1 MKLAI
6 TLTSLAGLPVSAF
19 VLVKVWDWF
28 GLNMLLS
35 MTMERAVAVFILY
48 SLLTYRAVSPTPE
61 KKDIDLMVE
70 CIMNSFVQPFIVL
83 VLAWLVARL
92 FF

>member
-1 MKLAI
+1 MGLVRIEHAVEYDHG
-6 TLTSLAGLPVSAF
+6 AGRSGIYTILPAHIQGC
-19 VLVKVWDWF
+19 LPYA
-28 GLNMLLS
+28 G
-35 MTMERAVAVFILY
+35 
-48 SLLTYRAVSPTPE
+48 